1 MYYAD
6 FIAKFWTDLK
16 DHIEWNKSAIK
27 LFPIYRVL
35 TKQYQTFKGA
45 RWSWPFLD
53 YLTFLGKKSSVSK
66 WGKNHQM
73 RLDLKSTVWDF
84 FLAVY

>member
-1 MYYAD
+1 MYFAD

-35 TKQYQTFKGA
+35 TKQYQTVKGA
-45 RWSWPFLD
+45 GWSWPFIDHFNL
-53 YLTFLGKKSSVSK
+53 LEKKRSVSK
-66 WGKNHQM
+66 YGKNH
-73 RLDLKSTVWDF
+73 
-84 FLAVY
+84 